1 MTRKYIPIIGPIS
14 AGKSTFLRSF
24 LGIELLETGS
34 FVTTKFVC
42 VIKNSNRLA
51 FSHLIPNNQSG
62 ELLIKDGP
70 EIKDLNQI
78 NEKIKELNKNF
89 TKKRGTRK
97 EIFYLLE
104 IPINNI
110 KNNILLE
117 NVYFMDIPGLNEDNS
132 LDNSYI
138 EEIFSVIT

>member
-42 VIKNSNRLA
+42 IIKNSNRLA

-70 EIKDLNQI
+70 EIIDSNQI
-78 NEKIKELNKNF
+78 IEKIKELNKNF
-89 TKKRGTRK
+89 TKKEEQEMK
-97 EIFYLLE
+97 
-104 IPINNI
+104 
-110 KNNILLE
+110 
-117 NVYFMDIPGLNEDNS
+117 YFIC
-132 LDNSYI
+132 
-138 EEIFSVIT
+138 

>member
-42 VIKNSNRLA
+42 IIKNSNRLA

-70 EIKDLNQI
+70 EIIDSNQI
-78 NEKIKELNKNF
+78 IEKIKELNKNF
-89 TKKRGTRK
+89 TKKRGTRN

-104 IPINNI
+104 TPIKNI
-110 KNNILLE
+110 KNTNI
-117 NVYFMDIPGLNEDNS
+117 IGKC
-132 LDNSYI
+132 
-138 EEIFSVIT
+138 IFYGYSWFK